1 MPARIVLVAEAV
13 AAAINTASLPI
24 PVQAQMKWMPLTA
37 REDMSVIACWAIP
50 STETPSALGRQ
61 RGHYDC
67 EILVALQKEAE
78 DEPEISA
85 LAANLEAIGTA
96 LFQKSL
102 PLVFEGNPQ
111 GEAAF
116 ISMRLDPI
124 VDTEHWNRLKQYT
137 GVIRLVYRVFVATGG
152 E

>member
-13 AAAINTASLPI
+13 AAAINAASLPI

-50 STETPSALGRQ
+50 STESPSAIARQ
-61 RGHYDC
+61 RGQYDC
-67 EILVALQKEAE
+67 EIIVALQKAAE

-96 LFQKSL
+96 LFQQSL

-116 ISMRLDPI
+116 VSMRLDPI

-152 E
+152 A